1 MAKIIDLIGYYKQEV
16 LKQSINGII
25 VPSSDSNKTDK
36 LNKEDYLYFEEQTP
50 DHIKFSKKDKI
61 YTIRTNEDYDLR
73 ESGIATEFSNLYAV
87 HDVVADG
94 NVQIERLRCAKGK
107 TLLAEQH
114 ICIGNE
120 YVRKLPTNNLNLQ
133 EECRRLKRNL
143 VFWDGKYEYLIIET
157 FPSNNGDQNNITLHG
172 LSMQAS
178 VSIVDGKWVIT
189 KQTKKNLSRKHNKF
203 LEYHIQR
210 YTAVNVTEETE
221 AKAALTALDENEK
234 NGGGTLL
241 SLWQK
246 YSAIE
251 RSNKEALR
259 DQLSSMNFTLLEYLP
274 NGRTRIKLNVGSDVW
289 RTFIQHKDDL
299 IGERLEL
306 VTKKNVPVEYPSDEL
321 LEQTPF
327 IIRSINE
334 KREIEVS
341 DECYLIKKDGI
352 FVLSTVGD
360 ETMDDRRNKALD
372 TIRNNN
378 ANLVLR
384 ALRLSIEDL
393 ADKIYVRKEHEPYDA
408 ITERTDAF
416 LKREFGIGSKDLTE
430 DQIDAIRMALNTP
443 DIALI
448 QGPPGTGKTTVVAA
462 ICDRLEEESEKD
474 PNFDDSKKLFLIS
487 AFQNDTVEHI
497 ASKIKTHGL
506 PTPKINKETG
516 DSRKEGSM
524 PAEKKFINEMKATL
538 TKKSEELLTANRRR
552 VSVELTGMLSL
563 LKIGKSIDRVK
574 TYVDDI
580 IRTYDIPEEL
590 SKEWKQNVSDGVIE
604 DRNNEKQQEALE
616 GLPKDLD
623 EFKSF
628 GKSALARA
636 IQKIDLTKE
645 EKDTLRKIAI
655 SRNVTEDD
663 ITSLINIRDKYLMD
677 LKTKPDSVHDDSFI
691 EPWLNKTIKFFEEK
705 EETSYEDSDTFF
717 AAVIDSIIKDDLFGN
732 DEHILSSLKAYSSS
746 IAATNQ
752 VAGGKAVSEVGNV
765 HNVILEEAARS
776 NPLDLLIPMTKAED
790 RIIMVGDHQQLPHML
805 EPKIADE
812 AVSGVKDDE
821 LRVQFRKGYEDS
833 LFKRIFDNLQ
843 KDGVVPQRQIM
854 LRKQFRMHPIIGDF
868 VSQVY
873 YKGELESG
881 NLNIAP
887 HGLSFD
893 LVKDKVVVFDDIP
906 TSEGKEEQERSKFR
920 LPECNRV
927 LEILD
932 CIFNDPQG
940 KTLSVGVITFYAKQR
955 DTILEMASQDGRS
968 YTEDAGEG
976 IYRISDEYKNFEDG
990 RERLRIGSVDSFQG
1004 KEFDVVILS
1013 TVRSN
1018 DIKPSDPISIQ
1029 NEIKRVKE
1037 RKKIDIS
1044 EEEAKENL
1052 LRQKYGFLMLENRL
1066 NVAFSRAK
1074 KLLITIGDGSM
1085 YQDEDAQTYVEGLYE
1100 YYKRFANK

>member
-1 MAKIIDLIGYYKQEV
+1 MAKILDLIRYYKQEV
-16 LKQSINGII
+16 LKQCIKGIV
-25 VPSSDSNKTDK
+25 VPSIDSNKSDKK

-50 DHIKFSKKDKI
+50 DHIKFSKRDKI
-61 YTIRTNEDYDLR
+61 YTIRTNEDYDLQ
-73 ESGIATEFSNLYAV
+73 ESSVSMEFSNLY
-87 HDVVADG
+87 VVSTITDD
-94 NVQIERLRCAKGK
+94 NISIERLRCAKGK
-107 TLLAEQH
+107 TLPAEQH
-114 ICIGNE
+114 ICISNE
-120 YVRKLPTNNLNLQ
+120 YVRKLSANVDPH
-133 EECRRLKRNL
+133 EECQKLKKNL
-143 VFWDGKYEYLIIET
+143 VFRDGKYEYLIIET
-157 FPSNNGDQNNITLHG
+157 YPSNTGDQNNITLHG

-189 KQTKKNLSRKHNKF
+189 KQTKKNLSKKHSKF
-203 LEYHIQR
+203 LEYQIQR
-210 YTAVNVTEETE
+210 YSAVNVTEETE
-221 AKAALTALDENEK
+221 AKAALTALDEDEK
-234 NGGGTLL
+234 NGGSTLL

-246 YSAIE
+246 YSSIE
-251 RSNKEALR
+251 RAKKEALR

-274 NGRTRIKLNVGSDVW
+274 NGRTRVKLNVSSDVW
-289 RTFIQHKDDL
+289 RSFIQHKDDL

-306 VTKKNVPVEYPSDEL
+306 VTKKNVPSEYPGDEL

-334 KREIEVS
+334 KRELEVS

-360 ETMDDRRNKALD
+360 ETMDDRRNYALE
-372 TIRNNN
+372 TIRNH
-378 ANLVLR
+378 ANQVLR
-384 ALRLSIEDL
+384 ALRLSIEDQ
-393 ADKIYVRKEHEPYDA
+393 ADKILVRKVREPYDA

-416 LKREFGIGSKDLTE
+416 LKREFHISSEDLTE
-430 DQIDAIRMALNTP
+430 DQIDAIKIALNTP

-462 ICDRLEEESEKD
+462 ICDRLEEEAEKD
-474 PNFDDSKKLFLIS
+474 PNFDKNRKLFLIS

-506 PTPKINKETG
+506 PTPKINKETA
-516 DSRKEGSM
+516 DTRKEGSM
-524 PAEKKFINEMKATL
+524 PAEKKFIKDMKDTL
-538 TKKSEELLTANRRR
+538 TKKSEELLTANKRR
-552 VSVELTGMLSL
+552 VSVELTDMLAL
-563 LKIGKSIDRVK
+563 LKEGKSIDRIK
-574 TYVDDI
+574 NYVDDI
-580 IRTYDIPEEL
+580 IRTYDIPEDL
-590 SKEWKQNVSDGVIE
+590 SKEWKQNVSDSVIE
-604 DRNNEKQQEALE
+604 DRNNLKNIEALE
-616 GLPKDLD
+616 GLPKDLE

-636 IQKIDLTKE
+636 IQKVDFTKE
-645 EKDTLRKIAI
+645 EKDILRKMAI
-655 SRNVTEDD
+655 SKNVTEDD
-663 ITSLINIRDKYLMD
+663 IITLAAIRDNHLTD
-677 LKTKPDSVHDDSFI
+677 LKTKPLCVHDDSFM
-691 EPWLNKTIKFFEEK
+691 EPWLNKAIKFFVEK
-705 EETSYEDSDTFF
+705 EEISYEDSDTFF
-717 AAVIDSIIKDDLFGN
+717 ASIIDSIINDDLFGN

-746 IAATNQ
+746 VAATNQ
-752 VAGGKAVSEVGNV
+752 VAGGKSVSEVGNV

-805 EPKIADE
+805 EPQIADE
-812 AVSGVKDDE
+812 AVSDIKDDK
-821 LRVQFRKGYEDS
+821 LRAQFRKGYEDS

-843 KDGVVPQRQIM
+843 RDGVVPQRQIM

-873 YKGELESG
+873 YQGKLESG
-881 NLNIAP
+881 NLNITP

-906 TSEGKEEQERSKFR
+906 TCVGTEEQERSKYR
-920 LPECNRV
+920 LPECTRV
-927 LEILD
+927 LELLD
-932 CIFNDPQG
+932 LIFNDPKG
-940 KTLSVGVITFYAKQR
+940 KDLSVGVITFYAKQR
-955 DTILEMASQDGRS
+955 DTILEMASKDGRS

-976 IYRISDEYKNFEDG
+976 TFRISEEFKNFEDG

-1018 DIKPSDPISIQ
+1018 EIKPSDPVCIQ

-1044 EEEAKENL
+1044 AEEAKENL

-1074 KLLITIGDGSM
+1074 KLLITLGDGSM

-1100 YYKRFANK
+1100 YYKRFARK